1 MTENN
6 TFRAPSSLTNK
17 KHSEFLKEINEVK
30 RKKKNVFPVS
40 E

>member
-17 KHSEFLKEINEVK
+17 KEINEVK